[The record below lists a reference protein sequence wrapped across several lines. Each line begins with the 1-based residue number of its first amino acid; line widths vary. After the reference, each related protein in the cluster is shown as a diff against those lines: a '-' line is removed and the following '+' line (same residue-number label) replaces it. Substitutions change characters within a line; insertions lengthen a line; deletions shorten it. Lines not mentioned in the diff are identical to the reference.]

1 MALFQRRKRNDDNA
15 GPKTPE
21 AVVPEPSNVDA
32 AAEAPAGEAVSPTTR
47 AGARAAAERA
57 AATGAS
63 AGSETVAAE
72 TDAADAADAAA
83 SDSPTPEA
91 AAPAVNIALSTFRGV
106 GAPAGA
112 GLTAPEQTDGAAP
125 SPYGQRRDVPP
136 AEASTVTET
145 VPGLRDNVLLRDAL
159 DSLGEDP
166 TGPQLLNV
174 LRQLMQGHV
183 FLRVPAEA
191 RELLAKGE
199 PMPLAVSTSPN
210 GQQFVMLYSSGR
222 ALNQAAQQGDNL
234 GTTAV
239 AQPVAHAMKAVL
251 GGTFQGVII
260 DHASSPA
267 RVVLPRELLQKAFD
281 EADPS
286 AGLKTLLAAPRT
298 DDTAD
303 DVVRALRAAPL
314 WVAVKSTPGETADE
328 PERMGIAEGRT
339 ETGER
344 YIEVFSHPLEVAAL
358 GRGDRAMPY
367 AVANLARALRD
378 HPEIDGVLIDPGAPW
393 SRLGRDA
400 VAPLLARAEGS
411 TS

>member
-1 MALFQRRKRNDDNA
+1 MALFQRRKRNDDND
-15 GPKTPE
+15 GPQTPE
-21 AVVPEPSNVDA
+21 AVAPESGSLDA
-32 AAEAPAGEAVSPTTR
+32 AANASADVATEAAPA
-47 AGARAAAERA
+47 AAAA
-57 AATGAS
+57 KAATDAQ
-63 AGSETVAAE
+63 AAPD
-72 TDAADAADAAA
+72 TA
-83 SDSPTPEA
+83 A

-112 GLTAPEQTDGAAP
+112 PVTAAEPGDGAAP
-125 SPYGQRRDVPP
+125 SPYGQRREVPP

-145 VPGLRDNVLLRDAL
+145 VPGIRDNVLLREAL
-159 DSLGEDP
+159 ASLGDDP

-191 RELLAKGE
+191 RELLANGA
-199 PMPLAVSTSPN
+199 PMPLAVSTNAN
-210 GQQFVMLYSSGR
+210 GQQFVRLYSSGR

-234 GTTAV
+234 GTTAG
-239 AQPVAHAMKAVL
+239 AQPVVHAMKAVL
-251 GGTFQGVII
+251 GGAFHGVII

-281 EADPS
+281 EADPA

-298 DDTAD
+298 ADTAD
-303 DVVRALRAAPL
+303 EVVRALRAAPL

-393 SRLGRDA
+393 IRLGRDSL
-400 VAPLLARAEGS
+400 APLLSLAEDS
-411 TS
+411 TA

>member
-1 MALFQRRKRNDDNA
+1 MALFQRRKRNDDND
-15 GPKTPE
+15 GSKTPKTV
-21 AVVPEPSNVDA
+21 APEPSNVDA
-32 AAEAPAGEAVSPTTR
+32 ALEAGTGAAPRVG
-47 AGARAAAERA
+47 AGAAAA
-57 AATGAS
+57 
-63 AGSETVAAE
+63 AGPEQ
-72 TDAADAADAAA
+72 AAA
-83 SDSPTPEA
+83 SAAAAQDTPET
-91 AAPAVNIALSTFRGV
+91 AAPAPSVNIALSTFRGV

-112 GLTAPEQTDGAAP
+112 AVAAPEQGDGAAP

-136 AEASTVTET
+136 AEASTATES
-145 VPGLRDNVLLRDAL
+145 VPGVRDNVLLRDAL

-166 TGPQLLNV
+166 TGSQLLNV

-191 RELLAKGE
+191 RELLANGA
-199 PMPLAVSTSPN
+199 PMPLAVSTNAN

-222 ALNQAAQQGDNL
+222 ALNQAAQQGDSL

-251 GGTFQGVII
+251 GGAFHGVII

-281 EADPS
+281 EADP
-286 AGLKTLLAAPRT
+286 AAALKTLLAAPRT
-298 DDTAD
+298 EHTAD
-303 DVVRALRAAPL
+303 NVVRALRAAPL

-339 ETGER
+339 ESGER

-393 SRLGRDA
+393 IRLGRDSL
-400 VAPLLARAEGS
+400 APLLSLAEDS
-411 TS
+411 TT